1 MDDLCSE
8 DRQRVY
14 DKKRLLCSI
23 TVAKITFFVINFL
36 FEQINHIRTA
46 VVVHPQLS
54 LNCRLPNRI
63 SFDSLTGASAKLK
76 RGKVKGYTVAISV

>member
-1 MDDLCSE
+1 MDDFCSE

-23 TVAKITFFVINFL
+23 MVANITFFVINFL

-46 VVVHPQLS
+46 VHVHPQLS

-63 SFDSLTGASAKLK
+63 SFDFLTGASAKLK
-76 RGKVKGYTVAISV
+76 GGHVKGYAFAISV